1 MAAATRAG
9 PADTGLAATQQCRAD
24 QCQTAATAQRHE
36 FCQCVAQKTA
46 PAAVGGGV
54 IKRMLSAPGPK
65 RLPSGCRRSESHA
78 TAGRYRY
85 PPHRYSHTLLQ
96 LRYVS
101 SVT

>member
-1 MAAATRAG
+1 LPRVRSTRFPYTTLFRSG
-9 PADTGLAATQQCRAD
+9 PADTGLVAKQQPGTD

-65 RLPSGCRRSESHA
+65 RLPSGCRRPRSEE
-78 TAGRYRY
+78 
-85 PPHRYSHTLLQ
+85 HTSELQ
-96 LRYVS
+96 SRENLVC
-101 SVT
+101 